1 MRTSPIER
9 FSLLLLTGFA
19 LWMLISC
26 SSQAQPSNPPT
37 PDETPRAPRP
47 PNDDSGDRVA
57 VTNMPGLEINQIPG
71 LNVASLPKLALD
83 TLDVNTSI
91 SELEITDLQTPST
104 ENCTFRVQT
113 GTLETWSESSPLPG
127 IPVSTL
133 LVYPSDRVLQSVI
146 TIVIYTCD

>member
-1 MRTSPIER
+1 
-9 FSLLLLTGFA
+9 
-19 LWMLISC
+19 
-26 SSQAQPSNPPT
+26 
-37 PDETPRAPRP
+37 
-47 PNDDSGDRVA
+47 
-57 VTNMPGLEINQIPG
+57 MPGLEINQIPG